1 MSLPPVQAPDS
12 VGLGPLAS
20 TVFDGG
26 DCFLTNEKGEVS
38 FDAHS
43 QPPRHSDVKYSGVR
57 GVAASAQSLLDLQFQ
72 AVLSQAQVEFTA
84 QPVPDPPLVPPPAP
98 QQPQQPPQPAPQQ
111 WQQYQQW
118 QQFQQF
124 QQCQQLQQQGR
135 PQPPLE
141 LQRQAL
147 LHQAVPLPGQRASG
161 PLPGPQVPVP
171 LPGFQHQPSYQQP
184 FCQPYSHAQQSQ
196 AQLGALHMPGSYF
209 AAGASAHVIAREVAL
224 RQTVQTLAQEPS
236 RRVQQP
242 QPEHPHQPATLPPSR
257 RHPRRPHGW
266 CSRRLCQ

>member
-26 DCFLTNEKGEVS
+26 DCFLTNEKGEVP

-72 AVLSQAQVEFTA
+72 AVLSQAHVEITA

-111 WQQYQQW
+111 WQQY
-118 QQFQQF
+118 
-124 QQCQQLQQQGR
+124 R
-135 PQPPLE
+135 
-141 LQRQAL
+141 A
-147 LHQAVPLPGQRASG
+147 PG
-161 PLPGPQVPVP
+161 L
-171 LPGFQHQPSYQQP
+171 
-184 FCQPYSHAQQSQ
+184 
-196 AQLGALHMPGSYF
+196 
-209 AAGASAHVIAREVAL
+209 
-224 RQTVQTLAQEPS
+224 TLN
-236 RRVQQP
+236 
-242 QPEHPHQPATLPPSR
+242 T
-257 RHPRRPHGW
+257 
-266 CSRRLCQ
+266 C